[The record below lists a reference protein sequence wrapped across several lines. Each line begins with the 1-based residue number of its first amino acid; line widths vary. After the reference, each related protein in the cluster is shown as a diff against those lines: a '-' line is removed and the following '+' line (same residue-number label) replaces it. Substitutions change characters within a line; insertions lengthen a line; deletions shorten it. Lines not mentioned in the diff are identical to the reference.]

1 VTTREPILETRALT
15 KEFVTPRL
23 LRARSGVIAVD
34 EVSIAVDRGRTL
46 GIVGESGSGKTTLGR
61 MIVGLVSM
69 TAGDV
74 LLDGRDTRALGKR
87 ELNGRIQYVFQDPY
101 SSLNPRRTVGAAIAV
116 PLQRLVGLE
125 RAARATRVAEL
136 MSHVGLRPELVDR
149 YPHELSGGQR
159 QRIGIA
165 RALAAAPKVIVLD
178 EPVSS
183 LDVSIQAQ
191 ILALLREL
199 QAELSLTY
207 LFISHDL
214 AVVES
219 VCDDVV
225 VMYRG
230 KVVEE
235 GERLRLFREP
245 QHEYTRKLLAAVP
258 GGHHRR
264 RRLRSSM
271 TDRTGE
277 APESE
282 ATVEEP
288 G

>member
-1 VTTREPILETRALT
+1 
-15 KEFVTPRL
+15 
-23 LRARSGVIAVD
+23 VIAVD

-61 MIVGLVSM
+61 MIVGLVPM
-69 TAGDV
+69 TAGEV
-74 LLDGRDTRALGKR
+74 LLDGRDTRALAKR

-116 PLQRLVGLE
+116 PLQRLVGLA
-125 RAARATRVAEL
+125 RAARATRVTEL

-199 QAELSLTY
+199 QAELNLTY

-235 GERLRLFREP
+235 GERRRLFREP
-245 QHEYTRKLLAAVP
+245 RHEYTQKLLAAVP
-258 GGHHRR
+258 GGHHGRR
-264 RRLRSSM
+264 RARSSM
-271 TDRTGE
+271 TDRTGK
-277 APESE
+277 APESTASVRE
-282 ATVEEP
+282 S

>member
-15 KEFVTPRL
+15 KEFATPRL
-23 LRARSGVIAVD
+23 LRARSRVIAVD
-34 EVSIAVDRGRTL
+34 EVSIGVDRGRTL

-61 MIVGLVSM
+61 MIVGLVPM
-69 TAGDV
+69 TAGEV

-125 RAARATRVAEL
+125 RAARATRVAQL

-165 RALAAAPKVIVLD
+165 RALAAAPEVIVLD

-235 GERLRLFREP
+235 GERRRLFREP
-245 QHEYTRKLLAAVP
+245 QHEYTQKLLAAVP
-258 GGHHRR
+258 GGHYRR
-264 RRLRSSM
+264 RGARSSM

-277 APESE
+277 APESRASVGKSE
-282 ATVEEP
+282 
-288 G
+288 